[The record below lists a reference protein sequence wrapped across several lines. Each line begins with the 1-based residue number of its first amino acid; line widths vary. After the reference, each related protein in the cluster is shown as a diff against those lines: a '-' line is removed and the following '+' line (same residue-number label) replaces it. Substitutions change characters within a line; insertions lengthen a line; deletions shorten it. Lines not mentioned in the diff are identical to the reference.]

1 MKKKEIVFLTPRYPF
16 PLIGG
21 DKIKS
26 YNLLKHLAE
35 NHNVTLVAL
44 SFGKPPSDEEFAAIK
59 DIGVDVYPITLNP
72 VLSSLRT
79 GLRLP
84 LKYPLEISFYYRPDF
99 IRKFDELC
107 EKKKFDLGISF
118 FMRTAEY
125 LKDKKFKKILISE
138 DCRTLYMKRSSEGST
153 SLIQKAVRL
162 WEVMKL
168 KKYEPEILNH
178 FDTVTLVTK
187 EDIKAMASL
196 NKNVRLRLVTNGVDV
211 DKFTPPANDIVRKG
225 LIFTGK
231 LSVYS
236 NTMMA
241 IKVAKDIMPRIH
253 AEFPDVKLSIVGANA
268 PKSVRDLENEYVK
281 IYSDVKDISEYYR
294 QSQIFIHPHEAATG
308 IQNKLLEA
316 MSSELAVVTTP
327 TGIQGVIGRN
337 EEHFLISRTTE
348 EMIQNTLR
356 ILKDKGLAL
365 KLAKNA
371 RKLMLET
378 HTWQVV
384 FNQIDEVMAE
394 IFDE

>member
-1 MKKKEIVFLTPRYPF
+1 LKKKEIVFLTPRYPF

-44 SFGKPPSDEEFAAIK
+44 SFGKPPSDEEFAAIR

-72 VLSSLRT
+72 ILSALRT

-84 LKYPLEISFYYRPDF
+84 MKYPLEISFYYRPDF
-99 IRKFDELC
+99 IKKFEELC
-107 EKKKFDLGISF
+107 KKKNFDLGIAF

-125 LKDKKFKKILISE
+125 LKDKNFKKILISE
-138 DCRTLYMKRSSEGST
+138 DCRTLYMKRSFESST
-153 SLIQKAVRL
+153 SLLQKAVRL
-162 WEVMKL
+162 WEVWKL

-178 FDTVTLVTK
+178 FDAITLVTK

-196 NKNVRLRLVTNGVDV
+196 NKEVKLRLVTNGVDV
-211 DKFTPPANDIVRKG
+211 DLFSPPSDNEARKG

-241 IKVAKDIMPRIH
+241 IKVANEIMPSVH

-268 PKSVRDLENEYVK
+268 PKSVRDLENDFVK
-281 IYSDVKDISEYYR
+281 VYSDVKDISEYYR
-294 QSQIFIHPHEAATG
+294 MNQIFIHPHEAATG

-316 MSSELAVVTTP
+316 MASELAVVTTP
-327 TGIQGVIGRN
+327 TGIQGVIGKH

-348 EMIQNTLR
+348 EMIQNTLK
-356 ILKDKGLAL
+356 ILKDKELAL

-384 FNQIDEVMAE
+384 FNQIDEVTAE

>member
-1 MKKKEIVFLTPRYPF
+1 LKKKEIVFLTPRYPF

-44 SFGKPPSDEEFAAIK
+44 SFGKLPSDEEFAAIK

-72 VLSSLRT
+72 VLSGLRT
-79 GLRLP
+79 ALRLP

-99 IRKFDELC
+99 IKKFEELC
-107 EKKKFDLGISF
+107 EKKNFDLGIAF

-138 DCRTLYMKRSSEGST
+138 DCRTLYMKRSFEGST
-153 SLIQKAVRL
+153 SLIQKSVRF
-162 WEVMKL
+162 WEVLKL

-178 FDTVTLVTK
+178 FDTISLVTK
-187 EDIKAMASL
+187 EDMRAMSSL
-196 NKNVRLRLVTNGVDV
+196 NKDVRIRLITNGVDT
-211 DKFTPPANDIVRKG
+211 DLFSPPEDNAERTG

-241 IKVAKDIMPRIH
+241 IKIAKEIMPRVH

-268 PKSVRDLENEYVK
+268 PKSVRELENDFVK
-281 IYSDVKDISEYYR
+281 VYSDVKDISEYYR
-294 QSQIFIHPHEAATG
+294 KALIFIHPHEAATG

-316 MSSELAVVTTP
+316 MSAELAVVTTP
-327 TGIQGVIGRN
+327 TGIQGVIGKH
-337 EEHFLISRTTE
+337 EEHFMISRTTE

-356 ILKDKGLAL
+356 ILRDKELAK

-394 IFDE
+394 IFNE